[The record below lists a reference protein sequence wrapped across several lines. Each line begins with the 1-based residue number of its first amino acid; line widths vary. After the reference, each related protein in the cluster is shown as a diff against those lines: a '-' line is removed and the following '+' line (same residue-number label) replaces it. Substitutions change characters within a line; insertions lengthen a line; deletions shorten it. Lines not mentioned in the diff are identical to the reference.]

1 MSLLGL
7 MVFGFGTAFVNT
19 FNQYL
24 FFRFGVSQ
32 ALVGYT
38 ISSVS
43 LGEAQPWGCCE
54 GWREGGGWRGTGG
67 GAWKGPGPSWGW
79 GWGWL
84 ALTGTPQD

>member
-7 MVFGFGTAFVNT
+7 IVFGFGTAFVNT
-19 FNQYL
+19 FHQYL

-43 LGEAQPWGCCE
+43 LGEPWPCRCCE
-54 GWREGGGWRGTGG
+54 GRGGWGAEG
-67 GAWKGPGPSWGW
+67 GAWRGGAGRRAGRSWG
-79 GWGWL
+79 GAGL
-84 ALTGTPQD
+84 AGT